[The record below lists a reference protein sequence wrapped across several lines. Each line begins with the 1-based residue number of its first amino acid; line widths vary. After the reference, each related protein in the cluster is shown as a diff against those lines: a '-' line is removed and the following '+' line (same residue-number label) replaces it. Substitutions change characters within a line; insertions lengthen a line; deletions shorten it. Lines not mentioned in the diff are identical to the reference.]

1 MDMYEVIY
9 SACDYAGISTN
20 ECSKRSGRAANYIS
34 SMKSRSASIGVPIM
48 VQLLNECN
56 FRLVAVPSD
65 QVPDG
70 ALTIEPEDNEDKR
83 AREQERKKARK
94 AKLLAELE
102 QLERDQ

>member
-9 SACDYAGISTN
+9 SACDHAGISTN

-56 FRLVAVPSD
+56 FRLVAVPVD

-70 ALTIEPEDNEDKR
+70 ALTIEPEGNEDKQ
-83 AREQERKKARK
+83 AREQERKLARK

-102 QLERDQ
+102 QLECDQ